1 MPRIVD
7 DVWSLTNL
15 QADKVGEALDSLGV
29 DRDAFSQAYV
39 ETRKTRGSKPITPE
53 EREALNEYKKHKNI
67 AKLAERLEKSVP
79 GASMLVARAFSQ
91 GAM

>member
-15 QADKVGEALDSLGV
+15 QADKVKEALTSLGV
-29 DRDAFSQAYV
+29 DTDAFSTAYV
-39 ETRKTRGSKPITPE
+39 ETRRTRGSKPITPE
-53 EREALNEYKKHKNI
+53 EREALADYKKHKDVN
-67 AKLAERLEKSVP
+67 KLAERLNKSVP
-79 GASMLVARAFSQ
+79 GASMLVARAFAQ